1 MNTFD
6 HNGLAG
12 ALPGWGNVFTACG
25 FSGHGM
31 QQAPA
36 VGSALAA
43 LITGGRE
50 SAGEGARE
58 SASESASHG
67 SMDRAINGA
76 INGAIHGSP
85 GLQALSPARPPG
97 LQSLS
102 PARVAQGLP
111 LLEHNVI

>member
-1 MNTFD
+1 
-6 HNGLAG
+6 
-12 ALPGWGNVFTACG
+12 
-25 FSGHGM
+25 
-31 QQAPA
+31 
-36 VGSALAA
+36 
-43 LITGGRE
+43 
-50 SAGEGARE
+50 
-58 SASESASHG
+58 
-67 SMDRAINGA
+67 MDRAINGA